1 MMKLKMHPAAHV
13 LQLEHRASPG
23 RTRDRYLHRVRTKFR
38 MPGQQGVAASEE
50 NRRVAVM
57 HGLDMENGRRR
68 KIMQEDSAFD
78 VGLNN
83 GTVDFVGEIRVRSKH
98 WQCQN

>member
-1 MMKLKMHPAAHV
+1 
-13 LQLEHRASPG
+13 
-23 RTRDRYLHRVRTKFR
+23 
-38 MPGQQGVAASEE
+38 
-50 NRRVAVM
+50 
-57 HGLDMENGRRR
+57 MENGRRR

-98 WQCQN
+98 WQRLN